1 VTDFDRADDDS
12 FVLEEQAQTAIYH
25 NEAGQVII
33 RQRGWPDDDAFVVID
48 RAHLQTVIDKL
59 EGMRS

>member
-1 VTDFDRADDDS
+1 MSRPDFDWSDGDS
-12 FVLEEQAQTAIYH
+12 IVLEEQAQTAIYH
-25 NEAGQVII
+25 NEAGQ
-33 RQRGWPDDDAFVVID
+33 VVID